1 MFTEEIEN
9 FLKKDMCI
17 CLVHLKEEINKF
29 IDDVELISLYIK
41 ELVNL
46 KLPNRDFELGS
57 EEFYENE
64 ESFKSF
70 IRNFLSKNKISRE
83 NNNWYIFDTL
93 GHAFHSYKMGGLIA
107 LYENQNNE
115 EWYLKIVI
123 NKFLGKEEDILK
135 LSERVTIYRGTSLEE
150 YESGIFSQAWSLNI
164 EKAKEFAFSHYSR
177 QEIFIGTTRVVIKT
191 EIPKSEIFY
200 YSDENE
206 EKEVVLNSFNI
217 NKEQVVK
224 VLEEIIE

>member
-1 MFTEEIEN
+1 MFTEEVEN

-64 ESFKSF
+64 DIFTSFVLDF
-70 IRNFLSKNKISRE
+70 WSKNKITSE
-83 NNNWYIFDTL
+83 NNSYYIFDNL
-93 GHAFHSYKMGGLIA
+93 RHAFHSFKFGGLIE
-107 LYENQNNE
+107 LYKCQQNE
-115 EWYLKIVI
+115 EWYPKIYIVE
-123 NKFLGKEEDILK
+123 FLGKEEDILI
-135 LSERVTIYRGTSLEE
+135 LPERITIYRGTSLKE
-150 YESGIFSQAWSLNI
+150 YESGVFSQSWSLSI
-164 EKAKEFAFSHYSR
+164 DVAKTFAFCHYLGKEMFSD
-177 QEIFIGTTRVVIKT
+177 TLRVVIKT
-191 EIPKSEIFY
+191 EISKSEIFY
-200 YSDENE
+200 YSDDNE
-206 EKEVVLNSFNI
+206 EEIVINSHNI